1 MSDYFS
7 YVWDTAPEEPSA
19 AGIMQRYAS
28 PKRAVATEGVDSSM
42 APPQPRGTPYERL
55 QWNNELGEVARFAL
69 QDLPNYYNQLQR
81 ALTDRD
87 FETLHSV
94 SNTIDTFVTDH
105 RDPLRSWELY
115 QGPDPTGQSVATNV
129 QLAATGMYKNKYSTT
144 GENGGNYTVQMA
156 LDDDSPETKAKRA
169 SDLAKEL
176 AIPDTDANALID
188 RNDPLHVA
196 FGSFGEAYAASRGK
210 KSANQPEGMAL
221 AANIKEYL
229 SAAHKF
235 LPQQGQADQQGPTFK
250 SASEFGS
257 FLREFD
263 RQFAADKT
271 VPGRRIL
278 EDVAATYLTA
288 RDSGQDVDPV
298 DWITKVKALRDNVE
312 TALAGDSG
320 GAKKETKERVHE
332 ANSYVGAYLREGMA
346 LSGGAPI
353 DSAFNAAALAS
364 AAKRVAMF
372 SSVYGIDLR
381 DGQSGVSRTVAKAAL
396 KLAGVEGADDGGMLD
411 FMGTLMPALD
421 MYGGSDGPLVAKK
434 DANGQ
439 ESMQPADGSFH
450 DIDSAVRS
458 AAGRTLYSMW
468 RRRGGQMREGGA
480 GRLLQ
485 DLAADVGMQNELRDA
500 VSKSLRARFVDG
512 QVADA
517 VAARVYMNP
526 VNQTPVTVADALI
539 AEMKLTD
546 ANGAPRIPDNV
557 LIKAKLGSGN
567 EARPEASTLQ
577 MLASNPSYV
586 IPVAQGEKEISDSI
600 AQYAK
605 AALKD
610 DGKSDDSSRYH
621 RATELGNMIV
631 KTQLGSGLPE
641 DIKKV
646 GMAARWLPRMV
657 AAASGHDGLLK
668 ALVKSDRSIDDSK
681 ALAEAVR
688 TGDSDAMLVAALIA
702 ERADPAMEGVGVSTG
717 RLAPSNFISGDLD
730 LPKPE
735 QVNVLLP
742 VYEALRQVLGDKNIK
757 RGDNLTSRVLNALK
771 ATGRLDGSILVRSG
785 YLDPATGA
793 TNENEVLRRLQERQ
807 HMDPVAMSDVRTVP
821 AARADAET
829 DPLAIRARRV
839 ASSLL
844 NRDTAVGRVQARYSA
859 MLKSLGYT
867 DKEANAMAGTAMVRA
882 GDIYRA
888 SGAAGVLQF
897 GEKLMSRR
905 QRFFPT
911 LAKNPRGGGT
921 IDTVNR
927 VDANVMTEEEYLAER
942 ERLIA
947 SWGPA
952 LGYGRD
958 RLDALFDA
966 ADVGGR
972 GVWLRDRALQDR
984 MLAARMKA
992 LGEKVD
998 GDE

>member
-42 APPQPRGTPYERL
+42 APPQPRGIPYERL
-55 QWNNELGEVARFAL
+55 QWDNELGEVARFAL

-87 FETLHSV
+87 FATLHSV
-94 SNTIDTFVTDH
+94 SNKIDTFVTDH
-105 RDPLRSWELY
+105 RDPLRSWELF

-129 QLAATGMYKNKYSTT
+129 QMAATGTYKNKYSTT
-144 GENGGNYTVQMA
+144 GENGGVYTVQMA

-229 SAAHKF
+229 SAAHRF
-235 LPQQGQADQQGPTFK
+235 LPQQGQAGQQGPAFK

-278 EDVAATYLTA
+278 EDVAATYLAA
-288 RDSGQDVDPV
+288 RDAGQDVDPV

-320 GAKKETKERVHE
+320 GAKKDTKERVHE

-546 ANGAPRIPDNV
+546 ANGAPRIPGNV
-557 LIKAKLGSGN
+557 LIKAKLGSGT
-567 EARPEASTLQ
+567 EARPETSTLQ

-586 IPVAQGEKEISDSI
+586 IPVAQGEKEITESVSR
-600 AQYAK
+600 YAK

-610 DGKSDDSSRYH
+610 DAKSDDSSRYN
-621 RATELGNMIV
+621 RATELGKLIIMS
-631 KTQLGSGLPE
+631 QMAPGSE
-641 DIKKV
+641 FDVMQV
-646 GMAARWLPRMV
+646 GEAARWLPRMV
-657 AAASGHDGLLK
+657 AAASGHDGILK

-688 TGDSDAMLVAALIA
+688 TGNSDAMLVAALIA
-702 ERADPAMEGVGVSTG
+702 ERGDPAMEGVNVYTG
-717 RLAPSNFISGDLD
+717 RSAPVGAEHI
-730 LPKPE
+730 K
-735 QVNVLLP
+735 NVLLP
-742 VYEALRQVLGDKNIK
+742 VYEALRQVLDDKNIK
-757 RGDNLTSRVLNALK
+757 RGANLTSRVLVHLRV
-771 ATGRLDGSILVRSG
+771 TGQLDNSLLVRSG
-785 YLDPATGA
+785 YLNAETGE

-829 DPLAIRARRV
+829 DPLAVRARRV

-897 GEKLMSRR
+897 GDKLMSRR

-927 VDANVMTEEEYLAER
+927 VDANVMTEEEYLVER

-952 LGYGRD
+952 LGYDRG

-966 ADVGGR
+966 ADIGGR
-972 GVWLRDRALQDR
+972 GVWLRDRAMQDKMIASR
-984 MLAARMKA
+984 MNA
-992 LGEKVD
+992 LGKKVD

>member
-55 QWNNELGEVARFAL
+55 QWDNELGEVARFAL

-94 SNTIDTFVTDH
+94 SSKIDTFVTDH

-144 GENGGNYTVQMA
+144 DENGGNYTVQMA

-235 LPQQGQADQQGPTFK
+235 LPQQGQADQQGPAFK

-288 RDSGQDVDPV
+288 RDAGQDVDPV

-485 DLAADVGMQNELRDA
+485 DLAADVGMQNELREA

-546 ANGAPRIPDNV
+546 ANGAPRISDNV
-557 LIKAKLGSGN
+557 LIKAKLGSGA

-586 IPVAQGEKEISDSI
+586 IPVAQGEKEITESLSR
-600 AQYAK
+600 YAK

-610 DGKSDDSSRYH
+610 DAKSDDSSRYN
-621 RATELGNMIV
+621 RATELGKLIIMS
-631 KTQLGSGLPE
+631 QMAPGSE
-641 DIKKV
+641 FDVMQV
-646 GMAARWLPRMV
+646 GEAARWLPRLL
-657 AAASGHDGLLK
+657 AAGASGHAG
-668 ALVKSDRSIDDSK
+668 AVKSLMRSEHAVADLQYF
-681 ALAEAVR
+681 ATAVR
-688 TGDSDAMLVAALIA
+688 EGHPDAMLTAAVLFEHAIPDAQRAFNLERGEQKVKVQEGLSRVVAALKSAIGDA
-702 ERADPAMEGVGVSTG
+702 GV
-717 RLAPSNFISGDLD
+717 
-730 LPKPE
+730 KP
-735 QVNVLLP
+735 
-742 VYEALRQVLGDKNIK
+742 GDK
-757 RGDNLTSRVLNALK
+757 LTSRVLAHLRV
-771 ATGRLDGSILVRSG
+771 TGQLDNSLLVRSG
-785 YLDPATGA
+785 YLNAETGE
-793 TNENEVLRRLQERQ
+793 TNENEVLRNLQYRQ
-807 HMDPVAMSDVRTVP
+807 YKDPVAMSDVRTVP

-829 DPLAIRARRV
+829 DPLAVRARRV

-897 GEKLMSRR
+897 GDKLMSRR

-952 LGYGRD
+952 LGYDRG

-966 ADVGGR
+966 ADIGGR
-972 GVWLRDRALQDR
+972 GVWLRDRAMQDKMIASR
-984 MLAARMKA
+984 MNA
-992 LGEKVD
+992 LGKKVD

>member
-1 MSDYFS
+1 MADYS
-7 YVWDTAPEEPSA
+7 TYVWDTAPDRPSA
-19 AGIMQRYAS
+19 TGIMQRYAS
-28 PKRAVATEGVDSSM
+28 PKRAMATEGADSSM
-42 APPQPRGTPYERL
+42 VPAASQEIPYERL
-55 QWNNELGEVARFAL
+55 QWDNEHGEVARFVL
-69 QDLPNYYNQLQR
+69 QDLPNYYNKLQR
-81 ALTDRD
+81 ALGTRD
-87 FETLHSV
+87 FATLHSI
-94 SNTIDTFVTDH
+94 STKIDTFVDEH
-105 RDPLRSWELY
+105 PDALRNWELFP
-115 QGPDPTGQSVATNV
+115 GTDPSGQSVSNNV
-129 QLAATGMYKNKYSTT
+129 ALASTGQYKNKFSVVQSP
-144 GENGGNYTVQMA
+144 GGSAYTVQMA
-156 LDDDSPETKAKRA
+156 LDDDSPETKAQRA
-169 SDLAKEL
+169 SELAKEL
-176 AIPDTDANALID
+176 NITDAEANALID

-196 FGSFGEAYAASRGK
+196 FGLFGEAYEAARHSPGASGPVGR
-210 KSANQPEGMAL
+210 AQ

-229 SAAHKF
+229 SAAREF
-235 LPQQGQADQQGPTFK
+235 LPQQGQPSQSGPVFS

-263 RQFAADKT
+263 RQFAAESS
-271 VPGRRIL
+271 VPGKRL
-278 EDVAATYLTA
+278 LGDVASSYLIA
-288 RDSGQDVDPV
+288 RNTGQDVSPAE
-298 DWITKVKALRDNVE
+298 WITRVKALRDNVE
-312 TALAGDSG
+312 TALAGDSKG
-320 GAKKETKERVHE
+320 EKTNAKARMHE
-332 ANSYVGAYLREGMA
+332 ANSYVGSYLREGLA
-346 LSGGAPI
+346 LGGGAPI

-364 AAKRVAMF
+364 AAKRVAML

-381 DGQSGVSRTVAKAAL
+381 DGQPEVSRTVAKVAL
-396 KLAGVEGADDGGMLD
+396 KLAGVEGADDGGLLD

-421 MYGGSDGPLVAKK
+421 MYGGSDGPLTLRK

-439 ESMQPADGSFH
+439 ESMQPADGSFR
-450 DIDSAVRS
+450 DIDNAVRS
-458 AAGRTLYSMW
+458 AAGQTLYGMW
-468 RRRGGQMREGGA
+468 KRRGGQMREGGA
-480 GRLLQ
+480 GALLQ
-485 DLAADVGMQNELRDA
+485 ELAGDERMQQELREA
-500 VSKSLRARFVDG
+500 VSKTLRTRFVDRD
-512 QVADA
+512 VADA
-517 VAARVYMNP
+517 VAARVALNP
-526 VNQTPVTVADALI
+526 VSGKPVTVADALI

-586 IPVAQGEKEISDSI
+586 IPVAQGEKEITESVSR
-600 AQYAK
+600 YAK

-610 DGKSDDSSRYH
+610 DAKSDDSSRYN

-631 KTQLGSGLPE
+631 MTQLGSGLPE
-641 DIKKV
+641 DTMKV

-702 ERADPAMEGVGVSTG
+702 ERADPAMEGVNVYTG
-717 RLAPSNFISGDLD
+717 RSAPVGAEHI
-730 LPKPE
+730 K
-735 QVNVLLP
+735 NVLLP

-757 RGDNLTSRVLNALK
+757 RGNNLTSRVLDALR

-785 YLDPATGA
+785 FLDPATGA

-807 HMDPVAMSDVRTVP
+807 HTDPVAMSDVRTVP

-829 DPLAIRARRV
+829 DPLAVRARRV

-897 GEKLMSRR
+897 GDKLMSRR

-927 VDANVMTEEEYLAER
+927 VDADVMTEEEYLAER

-952 LGYGRD
+952 LGYDRG

-966 ADVGGR
+966 ADIGGR
-972 GVWLRDRALQDR
+972 GVWLRDRAMQDKMIASR
-984 MLAARMKA
+984 MNA
-992 LGEKVD
+992 LGKKVD